1 MAKDKR
7 SLEQLVQ
14 NPSVAQLEVLTVEE
28 TAVLLK
34 TTRQVIAKLIDSG
47 VLTATKIG
55 GKRIITLADIQSLFE
70 VYRGADLS
78 NTVSMI
84 QAKRDVESI
93 KTKS

>member
-84 QAKRDVESI
+84 QAKRDAESI